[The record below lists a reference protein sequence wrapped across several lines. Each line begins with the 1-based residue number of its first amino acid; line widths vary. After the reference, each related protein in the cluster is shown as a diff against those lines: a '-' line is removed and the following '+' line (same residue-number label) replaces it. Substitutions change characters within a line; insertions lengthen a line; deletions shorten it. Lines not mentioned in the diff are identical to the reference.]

1 MSQQR
6 YIVELGMG
14 VDLHGQDATHAARRA
29 VRNAISNNCLCGLSE
44 IFHIQNPNEEMFVH
58 VLIACPAP
66 DEVDTQAVLD
76 ELPFGI
82 KTIEVKQGGMLAP
95 GLYVPQLGDTS
106 PDALVA
112 IASVTVSVNRNQE

>member
-1 MSQQR
+1 MGQQR

-44 IFHIQNPNEEMFVH
+44 IFHIQNPNEDMFVH

-66 DEVDTQAVLD
+66 DEVDTQAVLN
-76 ELPFGI
+76 ELPFGF

-95 GLYVPQLGDTS
+95 GLYVPRLGDTS